1 MAKKKASKKKV
12 KAKQVSQVKSK
23 GSIVKEVLVAAPD
36 DVDQEPV
43 AAPAHATEPMCYSR
57 SKASKAVDQVSG
69 QTQHMTVAEH
79 NKLRAK
85 GK

>member
-36 DVDQEPV
+36 DPEQEPV
-43 AAPAHATEPMCYSR
+43 AAPAHAAEPMCYSR
-57 SKASKAVDQVSG
+57 GRGQSK
-69 QTQHMTVAEH
+69 HMTVAEH
-79 NKLRAK
+79 NKLQVKRK
-85 GK
+85 